1 MQLLEKSKLVTIQRI
16 LNNYSVCVIE
26 NASFIWLSHWELL
39 AFPILSYKVLEINLF
54 KYSLICWFLYS
65 TFLILELKQL
75 NKKIK
80 NWLQFSENNRL
91 MTLDN
96 YSVDVFENACFINI
110 CHWKLLA
117 FTICFMKF

>member
-1 MQLLEKSKLVTIQRI
+1 MQLSEKSKFVTIQWI

-26 NASFIWLSHWELL
+26 NACFIWLSHWELL
-39 AFPILSYKVLEINLF
+39 VLPIMSYKVLEINLF

-110 CHWKLLA
+110 CH
-117 FTICFMKF
+117 